1 MHFTFP
7 NQNRAYPP
15 RLARSETG
23 SSGLGLEV
31 LEPASSVH
39 NEVAKS
45 AFRFATT
52 RFGRCA
58 WSCDVNCRTEGGLEG
73 FRDGQRGSE
82 RGGLAIDLRTGC
94 TNGPGFLGK
103 EEGLRE
109 CGMG

>member
-52 RFGRCA
+52 RFG
-58 WSCDVNCRTEGGLEG
+58 DVPGRVTSTVGRREDW
-73 FRDGQRGSE
+73 RDFE
-82 RGGLAIDLRTGC
+82 M
-94 TNGPGFLGK
+94 GK
-103 EEGLRE
+103 EEARE
-109 CGMG
+109 EG

>member
-1 MHFTFP
+1 VHFTFP

-31 LEPASSVH
+31 LEPALSVH

-52 RFGRCA
+52 QFG
-58 WSCDVNCRTEGGLEG
+58 DVPGRVTSIVGRGREGGLEG
-73 FRDGQRGSE
+73 FGDGQRGSE

-94 TNGPGFLGK
+94 TGFLGK
-103 EEGLRE
+103 EEGL
-109 CGMG
+109 

>member
-1 MHFTFP
+1 VHFTFP

-15 RLARSETG
+15 RLVRSETG

-31 LEPASSVH
+31 LEPVSSVH

-52 RFGRCA
+52 RFG
-58 WSCDVNCRTEGGLEG
+58 DVPGRVTSTVGRGRTGGIS
-73 FRDGQRGSE
+73 RWAKRKRE
-82 RGGLAIDLRTGC
+82 RGLAIDLRTGC

-103 EEGLRE
+103 EGL
-109 CGMG
+109 